1 MQEYTKIL
9 DTKDTTPE
17 INCERYS
24 SGVWNKT
31 AVQVPTEAEFTLKVN
46 GQDLVSILCTPAKLD
61 CLAVGFLYA
70 QGIITGLED
79 ISVMKIDEENSI
91 GDIVLRNKDYSFPT
105 KRTLTSGCGG
115 GISFKTGASKV
126 HSNLAIDTEIIFRLM
141 NKMQSQM
148 EIYHKSGGV
157 HGSALADKEKIYI
170 LAEDIGRHNTIDKV
184 QGEYLLSKLKLK
196 DGILLSTG
204 RVTTE
209 MLIKAAMMNIPI
221 IISRTSPTNRA
232 ITMAKELGIALVGY
246 VRDDRF
252 FVYSHR
258 ERIIHNQVSQ
268 TV

>member
-1 MQEYTKIL
+1 
-9 DTKDTTPE
+9 
-17 INCERYS
+17 
-24 SGVWNKT
+24 
-31 AVQVPTEAEFTLKVN
+31 
-46 GQDLVSILCTPAKLD
+46 
-61 CLAVGFLYA
+61 
-70 QGIITGLED
+70 
-79 ISVMKIDEENSI
+79 
-91 GDIVLRNKDYSFPT
+91 
-105 KRTLTSGCGG
+105 
-115 GISFKTGASKV
+115 
-126 HSNLAIDTEIIFRLM
+126 M
-141 NKMQSQM
+141 NKMLSQM